1 MKVKIY
7 RAYLI
12 PTGRHGIET
21 WLQIEGKPE
30 VDNNNF
36 FYTFEEAHTALVT
49 KFDSW
54 VHEQKNR
61 LAYLKTLDTEKVFS
75 RSEHP
80 EPSARCFNEG

>member
-30 VDNNNF
+30 VDNDNF
-36 FYTFEEAHTALVT
+36 FYTFEEAHSALVA
-49 KFDSW
+49 KFGKW
-54 VHEQKNR
+54 VHEQKDR
-61 LAYLKTLDTEKVFS
+61 LAYLKTLDTEKIFS
-75 RSEHP
+75 SSENP
-80 EPSARCFNEG
+80 EPRARCFTEG